1 MRILD
6 VRTSDEAADIQ
17 KGRGTLLAEISHPSK
32 TVMII
37 RGNNPEIS
45 RFADAA
51 AGRAAPFPWREVVW
65 VKNSKIFEI
74 GQETQLFG
82 SDASNCA
89 VILNLEDK
97 PTAFLPADSSLLD
110 IEEAFLDTGGSR

>member
-17 KGRGTLLAEISHPSK
+17 KGRGTLQAEISHPSK

-37 RGNNPEIS
+37 RGNSPEIS

-65 VKNSKIFEI
+65 VKSNKIFES
-74 GQETQLFG
+74 GQEKQLFG
-82 SDASNCA
+82 SGSNNCA

-97 PTAFLPADSSLLD
+97 PTAYLTLDSSLLD
-110 IEEAFLDTGGSR
+110 IEEAFLEAGAAR